1 MQDCSIGLFLTSCA
15 GFITTL
21 QYQLSSEFLFHNTI
35 IGTLTPP
42 ARALRTQLR
51 EVTQEQSSH
60 GEVLYAL
67 QEATLLFSE
76 DKTETIISFER
87 NCLKKKIEK
96 NGQL

>member
-1 MQDCSIGLFLTSCA
+1 MQDCSIGLFLTSYA
-15 GFITTL
+15 GFIATL
-21 QYQLSSEFLFHNTI
+21 QYQLRPEFLFDNTI

-42 ARALRTQLR
+42 ARALQTQLR

-76 DKTETIISFER
+76 DKTETITSLER
-87 NCLKKKIEK
+87 DWPEQKKEK
-96 NGQL
+96 NGKL